1 VTAIASVAVSEKAAA
16 KRLANLRPF
25 KPGQSGN
32 PGGRLSNGKRYQELF
47 AAIAGEFGGESEL
60 TAMEREFVSRAAEQL
75 RRAERAK
82 SNNELVR
89 LTRCAAQLIDR
100 VREKHRRE
108 SAPREG
114 ARDTEREDARTPETE
129 RELFPQTDLWV
140 NEGNLLRNR
149 AGEVLTEDAF
159 RLKYPDAETIRL
171 NIFGDRSDRKKAPKR
186 DGPLPRKG

>member
-1 VTAIASVAVSEKAAA
+1 MTAIASMAASEKAAAAA

-100 VREKHRRE
+100 VRDNHRRQVPSGPSLAE
-108 SAPREG
+108 HLATRYG
-114 ARDTEREDARTPETE
+114 AEERPEDASAEPTP
-129 RELFPQTDLWV
+129 
-140 NEGNLLRNR
+140 
-149 AGEVLTEDAF
+149 
-159 RLKYPDAETIRL
+159 
-171 NIFGDRSDRKKAPKR
+171 
-186 DGPLPRKG
+186 